1 MTFSTLENEEVRIHG
16 ERLLDFAK
24 NSSLAEAIFF
34 VLTGRKPTLPEKQL
48 FEKMLVVTI
57 DHGPDTTSSAA
68 SRFVI
73 SGGNALNVG
82 VGAGILSIG
91 DFHGGAIE
99 PAMEFLYTLGKKIS
113 EERRQIITQKITNKE
128 IIFGFGHKI
137 YKDED
142 PRVTFLRKE
151 CASIDYVSLYLEI
164 ADEIISLFNQLKG
177 RTIPLN
183 IDGCIAALLCSMNID
198 SRLGKGIF
206 IIGRAPGLVAQCY
219 DELING
225 EKVRRTK

>member
-1 MTFSTLENEEVRIHG
+1 MTISTLEDEQLRIRG
-16 ERLLDFAK
+16 ELLLDLAK
-24 NSSLAEAIFF
+24 YSSLPEAIFF
-34 VLTGRKPTLPEKQL
+34 LLAGRKPTLPEKQL
-48 FEKMLVVTI
+48 FEKMLVITI
-57 DHGPDTTSSAA
+57 DHGPNTTSSAT

-73 SGGNALNVG
+73 SGGNDLNVG

-99 PAMEFLYTLGKKIS
+99 PAMELFYQLEKMS
-113 EERRQIITQKITNKE
+113 SAERNELITKKITNKE
-128 IIFGFGHKI
+128 VVFGFGHKI

-151 CASIDYVSLYLEI
+151 CASIDYVSLYFEI
-164 ADEIISLFNQLKG
+164 ADEILSLFNQIKG
-177 RTIPLN
+177 KTIPLN

-206 IIGRAPGLVAQCY
+206 IIGRTPGLVAQCY